1 MGVANT
7 PRRFRSKKFH
17 ALRKVLGLRTFC
29 NLDTSA
35 QDGGLPIATG
45 DSKHVTLLPL
55 TIKVQILRWF
65 VPICLSVALAVV
77 TLATCPLPIAV
88 PAPES
93 VATDL
98 PRTPNGWR
106 YTTTGWKHI
115 ERPIAQEE
123 KQPEAAIIYV
133 HPVLLALLQI
143 LLSLAALIAFSSAAV
158 GRATQPEDRS
168 VETHSHF
175 S

>member
-1 MGVANT
+1 MSVANSQRGFR
-7 PRRFRSKKFH
+7 PRIFH
-17 ALRKVLGLRTFC
+17 ALRKALGLGTFYT
-29 NLDTSA
+29 LYASVRH
-35 QDGGLPIATG
+35 DGPPIATG
-45 DSKHVTLLPL
+45 GGKHVTLLPV
-55 TIKVQILRWF
+55 TIKVELLRWF

-88 PAPES
+88 PARES

-106 YTTTGWKHI
+106 YTTTGWKNI

-123 KQPEAAIIYV
+123 KQPEAAIIQV